1 MRVWVVVGLLI
12 FLVGDLFGQSRT
24 SNLRNNLRSVER
36 QRETIRKQLV
46 AKRQEAAKY
55 SWEIRYVDQWLDR
68 MEEASARTNRDLA
81 RQEAKQKQL
90 VTDLAKANEELA
102 ERRKLVQARLRNMY
116 VMGDQTVLS
125 VYLGVEDMGDFV
137 ARQGIMER
145 VMEADRKLFQ
155 EVIALQRKVAG
166 MKAEQDRTV
175 AQIRQL
181 KARQLQE
188 RERLTE
194 ARAKKRQVLQAVNQ
208 DKAKLQRE
216 YDAMDAE
223 SRRIENQL
231 AAIYAAQGGGGG
243 TPVPFRGRFIRPVGG
258 RISSGF
264 GNRRHPILGTTRLH
278 AGMDFASPSGTPIK
292 AAASGTVVTAGSMRG
307 YGNTV
312 IIDHGGGYSTLY
324 GHCSRLMVRSGQRV
338 NQGQV
343 IAAVGSTGLS
353 TGPHLH
359 FEIRVNGRPVNP
371 ASYVR

>member
-12 FLVGDLFGQSRT
+12 FLTGNVVGQSRT
-24 SNLRNNLRSVER
+24 TDLRNNLRSVER

-46 AKRQEAAKY
+46 AKRREAAKY
-55 SWEIRYVDQWLDR
+55 SWEIRYVDQWLGR

-81 RQEAKQKQL
+81 QQEAKQKQL
-90 VTDLAKANEELA
+90 LADLAKANEELA
-102 ERRKLVQARLRNMY
+102 ERRKLVQARLRSMY

-125 VYLGVEDMGDFV
+125 VYLGVEEMGDFV

-145 VMEADRKLFQ
+145 VMEADRRLFQ
-155 EVIALQRKVAG
+155 ELIQLQRKVAA
-166 MKAEQDRTV
+166 MKAEQDQTV

-194 ARAKKRQVLQAVNQ
+194 ARAKKRQILRAVNQ

-231 AAIYAAQGGGGG
+231 AALYAAQGGG
-243 TPVPFRGRFIRPVGG
+243 TPVPFRGRFMRPVGG
-258 RISSGF
+258 RLSSGF

-278 AGMDFASPSGTPIK
+278 AGLDFASPSGTPIR
-292 AAASGTVVTAGSMRG
+292 AAASGTVVSAGSMRG

-324 GHCSRLMVRSGQRV
+324 AHCSRLMVRSGQRV

>member
-1 MRVWVVVGLLI
+1 MRIGIAFICL
-12 FLVGDLFGQSRT
+12 FALVAGTTAQSRT
-24 SNLRNNLRSVER
+24 TNLRSNLRSVEGK
-36 QRETIRKQLV
+36 REAIRKQLV

-55 SWEIRYVDQWLDR
+55 SWEIEYVDDWLDK
-68 MEEASARTNRDLA
+68 MEEATAKTNRDLA
-81 RQEAKQKQL
+81 RQEARQKEL
-90 VTDLAKANEELA
+90 VAELAKANNELA
-102 ERRKLVQARLRNMY
+102 ERRKLVQLRLRNLY

-125 VYLGVEDMGDFV
+125 VYLGVEDMGDFA
-137 ARQGIMER
+137 ARQGVMER
-145 VMEADRKLFQ
+145 VMKADRKLFQ
-155 EVIALQRKVAG
+155 EVIALQKKVAG
-166 MKAEQDRTV
+166 MKSEQDGVV

-181 KARQLQE
+181 KSRQQEE

-194 ARAKKRQVLQAVNQ
+194 ARTKKRQILTKVNQ
-208 DKAKLQRE
+208 DKNKLQRE

-231 AAIYAAQGGGGG
+231 AALYSSQTSGGVA
-243 TPVPFRGRFIRPVGG
+243 VPFSGRFIRPVGG
-258 RISSGF
+258 RISSNF

-278 AGMDFASPSGTPIK
+278 AGMDFASGSGTPIK
-292 AAASGTVVTAGSMRG
+292 AAASGTVVTSGSMRG

-324 GHCSRLMVRSGQRV
+324 GHCSRLMVRAGQRV
-338 NQGQV
+338 NQGQT